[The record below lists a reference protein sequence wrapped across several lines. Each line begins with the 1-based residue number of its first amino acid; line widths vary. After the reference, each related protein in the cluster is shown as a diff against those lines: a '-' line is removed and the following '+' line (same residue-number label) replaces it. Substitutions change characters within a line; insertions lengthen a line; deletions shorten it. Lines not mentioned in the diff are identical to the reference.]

1 MHGLDLDLWW
11 IYFSWQRNNALV
23 KFPCNIHVE
32 GGQLVEARKGNRV
45 LPSACSGV
53 FNNVNSSVHIF
64 LKYRGAIPGASPVG
78 ATCWKG
84 ESAFSGLSS
93 FQNLSLLIDS
103 YHSLSVDG
111 KRGIVR
117 KRGFFGLFIIPSQ
130 LHFRRYFPQKDQT
143 PAPMLTALP
152 RESSCQTSETG
163 SFIDTHNLFEKY

>member
-32 GGQLVEARKGNRV
+32 GGQLVEAREGNRV

-117 KRGFFGLFIIPSQ
+117 KRGFFWVIYYPITASFQKILSSERPNTCPHADSFAKGEQ
-130 LHFRRYFPQKDQT
+130 LSNEWDW
-143 PAPMLTALP
+143 
-152 RESSCQTSETG
+152 
-163 SFIDTHNLFEKY
+163 